1 MRKGEVLGRRKLLDD
16 VFEVHAAGV
25 RFERF
30 DRTLS
35 PPVRRLVLERGDSV
49 AAVVR
54 DRDSCELRLTE
65 QFRYPT
71 HDRGPGWLV
80 ELIAGAVERDASP
93 SAALARALEEQLGFC
108 RYERRSTVHPSPGA
122 SSERVWL
129 FFVEVGKRSQG
140 SAGGGAAAEHED
152 IRIVR
157 WNDRDA
163 ERALSAGGVHDCE
176 DDDRAAV
183 VPRASRAGR
192 HRRDSRPKTSR
203 RAEAAFGAK
212 PRGGTTSFRSVQ
224 ARSRPRV
231 NDAHAVVMQL
241 QYTAAP

>member
-93 SAALARALEEQLGFC
+93 SAALARALEEQLGFR

-122 SSERVWL
+122 CSERVWL

-163 ERALSAGGVHDCE
+163 ERALSAGGVHDAKTMIGLQWYLGRRGRDGTAATRGPRRAAGLRRPSERSRGVARPRSAACKP
-176 DDDRAAV
+176 DRA
-183 VPRASRAGR
+183 
-192 HRRDSRPKTSR
+192 
-203 RAEAAFGAK
+203 
-212 PRGGTTSFRSVQ
+212 RG
-224 ARSRPRV
+224 
-231 NDAHAVVMQL
+231 
-241 QYTAAP
+241 